1 MCTVSSLAFI
11 KHFYPNFKTIFFVD
25 KFTKEYYKSFG
36 ILELFDEVN
45 DTLLDQE
52 VFIDKSIF
60 WAAGKIIAQREIKGP
75 TITLD
80 LDFWIFSDIE
90 KLGKTYQDEIEGMG
104 KKLEAKVKK
113 YQAEQNVQTKEI
125 NESRALEVQQ
135 ENQRYEQLRQTAYQE
150 MQKKQ
155 AEGLNPIIEKAQ
167 KAIEDVAA
175 AKGIVYVFDSSVG
188 KGLLVSKGEDLFNA
202 VKAKLGF

>member
-1 MCTVSSLAFI
+1 MR
-11 KHFYPNFKTIFFVD
+11 NFKTLLLIAVFTLGLGGVANAQ
-25 KFTKEYYKSFG
+25 KFGHIDFEKLVAEMPSTTKLK
-36 ILELFDEVN
+36 
-45 DTLLDQE
+45 
-52 VFIDKSIF
+52 
-60 WAAGKIIAQREIKGP
+60 A
-75 TITLD
+75 
-80 LDFWIFSDIE
+80 DIE

-113 YQAEQNVQTKEI
+113 YQAEQNAQTKEI